1 MASKRDLRSYF
12 VKTNNTNRK
21 SSQKVFPIIQSFSN
35 NIVEMEIQ
43 HVQQKIKK
51 QVANPGKLDDN
62 IPSKIKQEIG
72 SYTLIHGT
80 KVTIY
85 LFRKVYTKHSPKRAT
100 VNGWKERCKRN
111 YLHSIGK
118 RGRLNLVII
127 VIIEDLGYNTKL

>member
-21 SSQKVFPIIQSFSN
+21 SSQKVSPIIQSFSN
-35 NIVEMEIQ
+35 NTVEMEIQ

-62 IPSKIKQEIG
+62 VPSKIKQEIG

-80 KVTIY
+80 KVAID
-85 LFRKVYTKHSPKRAT
+85 LFRKAYTKHLPKRAT
-100 VNGWKERCKRN
+100 VNGWKERC
-111 YLHSIGK
+111 
-118 RGRLNLVII
+118 
-127 VIIEDLGYNTKL
+127 